1 MARNGRK
8 RVSLGPGNV
17 WQSTLDKL
25 EGHEP
30 SQAGEVPAG
39 LEEGRGGGDKGIDAL
54 TGGGGY
60 AGDAVESGHD
70 AALAEPDRPTDSEI
84 AGDPRTHE
92 GAPFPDEATQTD
104 DEQGTIGQR
113 EGVERDRETE

>member
-1 MARNGRK
+1 ATGIATTTKSWSSLWGARTGAPFIFGRRAGESMARSGRK
-8 RVSLGPGNV
+8 RVSLGPGNA

-25 EGHEP
+25 EGHES

-39 LEEGRGGGDKGIDAL
+39 LEDGQGGGDKGIDAL

-70 AALAEPDRPTDSEI
+70 AALAEPDRPTDSE
-84 AGDPRTHE
+84 
-92 GAPFPDEATQTD
+92 
-104 DEQGTIGQR
+104 
-113 EGVERDRETE
+113 

>member
-1 MARNGRK
+1 MARSGRK
-8 RVSLGPGNV
+8 RVSLGPGNA

-25 EGHEP
+25 EGHES

-39 LEEGRGGGDKGIDAL
+39 LEDGQGGGDKGIDAL

-84 AGDPRTHE
+84 TGDPRTHE
-92 GAPFPDEATQTD
+92 GARFPDEANQTD
-104 DEQGTIGQR
+104 DEQSPLGQG
-113 EGVERDRETE
+113 EAAERDRETE